1 MHSGD
6 ETLRLGAVA
15 YDPKVVTIWDGFAQY
30 FAQHGLSFDYVL
42 YTNYESQVL
51 AHLAGHFH
59 VAWNSPLAWIQTER
73 LAKARGRRAAAI
85 AMRDSDRDLTSVVL
99 VRSDSPI
106 RKVPDLAGRRVAVGA
121 ADSPQ
126 ATLIPLLH
134 LAENGIEPGR
144 DIEVVHHDVL
154 SGKHGD
160 HIGGERDAVQALA
173 AGAVDAACVL
183 NGNQLLFAGEGTI
196 AGGALRILTQTGV
209 YDHCNFT
216 ILDNASHKPVARF
229 HELLLGMSHAD
240 PAVRPLLDLE
250 GLKQWMDGRVSG
262 YTALEQAVDR
272 FGYLDSWLATVEVS

>member
-1 MHSGD
+1 MNGGD

-15 YDPKVVTIWDGFAQY
+15 YDPKVVTIWDGFTQY
-30 FAQHGLSFDYVL
+30 FAQHGLAFDYVL
-42 YTNYESQVL
+42 YTSYEAQVL
-51 AHLAGHFH
+51 AQLAGHCH
-59 VAWNSPLAWIQTER
+59 VAWNSPLAWVQTER

-85 AMRDSDRDLTSVVL
+85 AMRDSDRDLTSIVL
-99 VRSDSPI
+99 VRSGSPI
-106 RKVPDLAGRRVAVGA
+106 QKVSDLAGRRVAVGA

-160 HIGGERDAVQALA
+160 HIGGERDAVRALA

-183 NGNQLLFAGEGTI
+183 DGNQLLFAREGTI
-196 AGGALRILTQTGV
+196 AGDALRVLTQTGV

-216 ILDNASHKPVARF
+216 ILDDAPQKPVARF
-229 HELLLGMSHAD
+229 RELLLGMSYANA
-240 PAVRPLLDLE
+240 AVRPLLDLE
-250 GLKQWMDGRVSG
+250 GLKQWTDGRVSG
-262 YTALEQAVDR
+262 YAALERAVDR
-272 FGYLDSWLATVEVS
+272 FGYLDSWLATVEAR